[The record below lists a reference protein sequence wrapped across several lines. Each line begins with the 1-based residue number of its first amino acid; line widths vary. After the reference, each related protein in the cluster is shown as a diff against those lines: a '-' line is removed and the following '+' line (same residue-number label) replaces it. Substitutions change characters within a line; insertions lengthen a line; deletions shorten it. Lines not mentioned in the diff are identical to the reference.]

1 MKKLCS
7 VFAGLFLLLFTL
19 SLNAQTKPA
28 EDYFVAKW
36 DMLFEGLPQGD
47 PRMIISLQRKDGK
60 LEGSIMDSAQKEIA
74 KISKVDEKDKSITVY
89 FTAQGY
95 DVTLDMTKKDED
107 NITGSLMGMFEAK
120 GVRMKEEARPKQ
132 IQPLITSNNHDIYRL
147 QKIQT
152 NGLNPE
158 NKN

>member
-7 VFAGLFLLLFTL
+7 VFAGLLFLLF
-19 SLNAQTKPA
+19 SFAASAQTKPA

-36 DMLFEGLPQGD
+36 DMIFEGLPQGD

-60 LEGSIMDSAQKEIA
+60 LEGSIMDSTQKEIA
-74 KISKVDEKDKSITVY
+74 KISKVDEKDKSVTVY

-107 NITGSLMGMFEAK
+107 NITGNLMGMFEAK
-120 GVRMKEEARPKQ
+120 GVRIKEEIK
-132 IQPLITSNNHDIYRL
+132 S
-147 QKIQT
+147 K
-152 NGLNPE
+152 
-158 NKN
+158 